1 GAAEELQRLEDRLRH
16 LRPALVDTPR
26 ADSALFTRMEEIEAS
41 VADLRVR
48 LMGDRIRGRWDEPS
62 VPSVLQRI
70 SQVAGSQW
78 DNRLLPTATQ
88 RQSLAVAQTKF
99 AAVSAE
105 LSTLL
110 ETELPRF
117 EADLEAAGA
126 PWTPGRKLPP
136 PTPAGSPFF

>member
-1 GAAEELQRLEDRLRH
+1 MPSILR
-16 LRPALVDTPR
+16 
-26 ADSALFTRMEEIEAS
+26 
-41 VADLRVR
+41 
-48 LMGDRIRGRWDEPS
+48 RIG
-62 VPSVLQRI
+62 
-70 SQVAGSQW
+70 QVAGSQW

-88 RQSLAVAQTKF
+88 RQSLAVAQTEF

-105 LSTLL
+105 PAALL

-136 PTPAGSPFF
+136 P